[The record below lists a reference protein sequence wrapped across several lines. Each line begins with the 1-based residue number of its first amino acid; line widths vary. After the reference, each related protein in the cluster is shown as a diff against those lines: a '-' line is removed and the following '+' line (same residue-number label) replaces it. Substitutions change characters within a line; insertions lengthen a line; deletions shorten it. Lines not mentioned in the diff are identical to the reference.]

1 MATTPEKPDLKR
13 QFRTMVQGAQ
23 SLVIAYIG
31 VVNGL
36 FAAIWARGAV
46 TDILVDRS
54 YDDKGFPVSEPTLT
68 SAR

>member
-36 FAAIWARGAV
+36 FAALNLWRWRFHYMG
-46 TDILVDRS
+46 
-54 YDDKGFPVSEPTLT
+54 
-68 SAR
+68 